1 MNILSFYNCEKCRIL
16 MNFHTLQ
23 LTFYTHI
30 GGVSMTKY
38 LFQRIIYMIITL
50 LLIASFTFFLM
61 KLMPGTPFTA
71 QEKMSEQQLLI
82 VKEKYGLNDPVPVQ
96 YAKYMFNLIQGD
108 MGVSFQFDGRGV
120 TELILD
126 RIGPSAYLGLQAM
139 VVGTI
144 VGVLFGIV
152 AALKQNTIYDYGST
166 VLAVVGKSI
175 PSFVFAGLLQYFVGV
190 KLGWFPVA
198 FWEGFE
204 YTVLPTIA
212 LAMFPLA
219 ITARFMR
226 TEMIE
231 VLNSDYILLARAKG
245 VTPFTI
251 AFKHALRN
259 ALIPIITVLGPLTV
273 SLMTGSLVV
282 ERIFSIPG
290 LGEQFVR
297 SIQTNDYPVIMGTTL
312 FFAALFIFIILIVD
326 ILYGIIDPRI
336 RLAGGK
342 K

>member
-1 MNILSFYNCEKCRIL
+1 
-16 MNFHTLQ
+16 
-23 LTFYTHI
+23 
-30 GGVSMTKY
+30 MTKY